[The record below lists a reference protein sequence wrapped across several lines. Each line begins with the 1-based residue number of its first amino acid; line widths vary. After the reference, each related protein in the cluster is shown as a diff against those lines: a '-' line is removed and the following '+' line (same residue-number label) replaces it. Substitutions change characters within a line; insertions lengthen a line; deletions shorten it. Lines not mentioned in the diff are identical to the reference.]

1 MAQSNDSEGTRG
13 SPDGLREALEGAL
26 AATGKTRDRAQSLVD
41 EFTKRGQDA
50 RGTLEGMRL
59 VSRDDM
65 RKIEENIELL
75 SSRVA
80 KLERKSKPEA
90 DR

>member
-13 SPDGLREALEGAL
+13 LPDGLREAIEATF
-26 AATGKTRDRAQSLVD
+26 AATGKTRDRAQSPVD

-90 DR
+90 DG